1 MTQPYFALSTLLVA
15 LAGGACSRS
24 QPVGEAER
32 KAPEASASVS
42 NRIAIEV
49 TSDGFVPSH
58 ARVHVGQPVTL
69 VVTRKLE
76 RTCATDIVVKDYGVN
91 QPLPQNQP
99 VEVTF
104 TPTTP
109 GPIRYACAM
118 NMVAGELVAE

>member
-1 MTQPYFALSTLLVA
+1 MTHSHFAISTLLAAFA
-15 LAGGACSRS
+15 LGACSRTDAAGDA
-24 QPVGEAER
+24 QR
-32 KAPEASASVS
+32 KAPDANSGVA
-42 NRIAIEV
+42 NRIAITV
-49 TSDGFVPSH
+49 TDDGFVPSH

-69 VVTRKLE
+69 VVTRKVE
-76 RTCATDIVVKDYGVN
+76 RTCATDIVIKDYGVN
-91 QPLPQNQP
+91 KALPQNQP